1 MSIFKRVSTFALTL
15 AMICTAV
22 LGVGATTAF
31 AAEVTPE
38 EQEVVEIVSVSKDDT
53 TASPRVTGAIAD
65 DTFNISGYHRGGSRV
80 YNCDYV
86 WIYCHFTNTDG
97 SSLPSGST
105 ILAVRL
111 YDDTTGAFV
120 GEWQSSSGLINQR
133 NISVVSGHRYHW
145 EYLVA
150 YGTQNLRLRCQLT
163 GSDFPVS

>member
-15 AMICTAV
+15 AMVFTAV
-22 LGVGATTAF
+22 LGIGATTAF

-38 EQEVVEIVSVSKDDT
+38 EQEVVESITVSEEVSV
-53 TASPRVTGAIAD
+53 SPRVTGAIAD

-80 YNCDYV
+80 YNCNYV
-86 WIYCHFTNTDG
+86 WIFCHYTNTDG
-97 SSLPSGST
+97 SSLPNGST

-120 GEWQSSSGLINQR
+120 GEWQSSSGLISQA
-133 NISVVSGHRYHW
+133 NISVVPGHRYHW
-145 EYLVA
+145 EYIVA

-163 GSDFPVS
+163 GSDSPVS